1 MKKKISLVTG
11 GAGFIGSHTV
21 DNLIENNYEV
31 RVIDNLLNSNLNN
44 LKKHNNESN
53 LKFENL
59 DINKV
64 TGNEKIFNDVDYVF
78 HFAGIGDIVPSIEN
92 PKDYFKTNLNGTIN
106 ILEGVRNK
114 NIIKLIYAAS
124 SSCYGLADTPTD
136 ELHRI
141 NTEYPY
147 ALSKYLGEQAT
158 FHWGK
163 VYKLNVNSIRIF
175 NAYGRRVKTKG
186 AYGAVF
192 GVFLKQKLENKPF
205 TIVGDGNQSRDF
217 IFSTDVAEAFRLCAE
232 SQYVNQIYNLGNG
245 EPKSINYIADLI
257 GGKKIFIPERPGEP
271 NCTWANID
279 KISKDLNFNPKV
291 SIEEGIQIMLDSIDD
306 WKNAPLWDQE
316 SISIATQN
324 WFKYLKK

>member
-245 EPKSINYIADLI
+245 EPKSINYIANLI

>member
-44 LKKHNNESN
+44 LQKHNNDSN

-114 NIIKLIYAAS
+114 NIIKLVYAAS
-124 SSCYGLADTPTD
+124 SSCYGLANTPTD
-136 ELHRI
+136 EFHKI

-205 TIVGDGNQSRDF
+205 TIVGDGNQTRDF

-232 SQYVNQIYNLGNG
+232 SQYINQIYNLGNG
-245 EPKSINYIADLI
+245 EPKSINYIAELI
-257 GGKKIFIPERPGEP
+257 GGKKTFIPERPGEP

-279 KISKDLNFNPKV
+279 KISKDLNFYPKV
-291 SIEEGIQIMLDSIDD
+291 SIEEGIQIMLDNIDD
-306 WKNAPLWDQE
+306 WKNAPLWDQD

-324 WFKYLKK
+324 WFKYLK

>member
-44 LKKHNNESN
+44 LQKHNNDSN

-114 NIIKLIYAAS
+114 NIIKLVYAAS
-124 SSCYGLADTPTD
+124 SSCYGLANTPTD
-136 ELHRI
+136 EFHKI

-192 GVFLKQKLENKPF
+192 GVFFKQKLEAKPL
-205 TIVGDGNQSRDF
+205 TIVGDGKQTRDF
-217 IFSTDVAEAFRLCAE
+217 IYVTDIADAFFKLST
-232 SQYVNQIYNLGNG
+232 SQIKNDFFNLGTG
-245 EPKSINYIADLI
+245 KPQTINYLAKLI
-257 GGKKIFIPERPGEP
+257 GGEIIYIPKRPGEP
-271 NCTWANID
+271 DSTWADITKIKKMANWKPKINFEKGVKTMINNI
-279 KISKDLNFNPKV
+279 
-291 SIEEGIQIMLDSIDD
+291 QD
-306 WKNAPLWDQE
+306 WKDSPLWDKN
-316 SISIATQN
+316 SIELATKK
-324 WFKYLKK
+324 WFEYLG

>member
-1 MKKKISLVTG
+1 VKKKISLVTG

-44 LKKHNNESN
+44 LQKHNNDSN

-114 NIIKLIYAAS
+114 NIIKLVYAAS
-124 SSCYGLADTPTD
+124 SSCYGLANTPTD
-136 ELHRI
+136 EFHKI

-205 TIVGDGNQSRDF
+205 TIVGDGNQTRDF

-232 SQYVNQIYNLGNG
+232 SQYINQIYNLGNG
-245 EPKSINYIADLI
+245 EPKSINYIAELI
-257 GGKKIFIPERPGEP
+257 GGKKTFIPERPGEP

-279 KISKDLNFNPKV
+279 KISKDLNFYPKV
-291 SIEEGIQIMLDSIDD
+291 SIEEGIQIMLDNIDD
-306 WKNAPLWDQE
+306 WKNAPLWDQD

-324 WFKYLKK
+324 WFKYLK

>member
-44 LKKHNNESN
+44 LQKHNNDSN

-114 NIIKLIYAAS
+114 NIIKLVYAAS
-124 SSCYGLADTPTD
+124 SSCYGLANTPTD
-136 ELHRI
+136 EFHTI

-205 TIVGDGNQSRDF
+205 TIVGDGNQTRDF

-232 SQYVNQIYNLGNG
+232 SQYINQIYNLGNG
-245 EPKSINYIADLI
+245 EPKSINYIAELI
-257 GGKKIFIPERPGEP
+257 GGKKTFIPERPGEP

-279 KISKDLNFNPKV
+279 KISKDLNFYPKV
-291 SIEEGIQIMLDSIDD
+291 SIEEGIQIMLDNIDD
-306 WKNAPLWDQE
+306 WKNAPLWDQD

-324 WFKYLKK
+324 WFKYLK

>member
-64 TGNEKIFNDVDYVF
+64 TGNEKIFKDIDYVF